1 MNFKELFKQISPEE
15 ISDNVFIL
23 VGKIFPVVTVG
34 NKEFYNSM
42 TASGGGMVTLFRK
55 PATMC
60 MFPQKRYTLELIKKW
75 QTYTLSYFPDEYRKQ
90 VMFLGNKSGRDS
102 DKMKEVELQA
112 IQTPCGNMTF
122 KEAKLVVECKL
133 MQISTPNI
141 DDFYTQ
147 EAKDYLSEAYQ
158 DADEIRQY
166 VFGEITN
173 VWVNNNKI

>member
-1 MNFKELFKQISPEE
+1 
-15 ISDNVFIL
+15 
-23 VGKIFPVVTVG
+23 
-34 NKEFYNSM
+34 
-42 TASGGGMVTLFRK
+42 
-55 PATMC
+55 
-60 MFPQKRYTLELIKKW
+60 
-75 QTYTLSYFPDEYRKQ
+75 
-90 VMFLGNKSGRDS
+90 MFLGNKSGRDS

-122 KEAKLVVECKL
+122 REARLVVECKL

-158 DADEIRQY
+158 DADDIRQY

-173 VWVNNNKI
+173 VWVNNSKT